1 MRRTLTTMTAI
12 LFCQVASVASVANP
26 PGQVT
31 IGSRTVPIVTI
42 DGLRFRDLDRDG
54 RLTPYEDWRRSPA
67 VRAADLLGRMTLQ
80 EKAGTVMHGNLPG
93 IGNAI
98 GASTQGYDLDATRA
112 LIVGKKVTTFITRL
126 AVTPQGMAEQN
137 NAVQAIAEQG
147 RLGIP
152 VMVSTDP
159 RHHFQAVV
167 GASVGG
173 RGYSRWPEPL
183 GFAAL
188 RDPALMRRFADIARV
203 EYRATGIHQAL
214 SPQADLL
221 TEPRWSRGTATFGAD
236 PVLARQMVEAYV
248 TGFQG
253 GTAGAGRNGVLATV
267 KHWVAYGATPDGWD
281 GHNQYGRHARV
292 DAASFA
298 RHIEPFTGAFAANV
312 GAVMPTYSIVHGA
325 MVDGK
330 PVEAVGAGFN
340 RSLLTDLLRGTYR
353 FGGLIVSDWAIT
365 NDCPTVCSAPTAANP
380 QTPADIAMPW
390 GVERLSRLQRFAK
403 GMNAGLDQFGGVAE
417 PDLIVE
423 AVERKLIAADRLD
436 GAVRRVLIAK
446 FALGLFD
453 NPFVDP
459 AAAVTIVNPAAVAAE
474 SRQVQAAAQ
483 VLLKETRGL
492 LPVKA
497 GTRVYLHGVDPQ
509 AARTAGLIP
518 VADPAHAQ
526 FALVRIDTPFER
538 LHPSHFFGSRQHEGR
553 LDFRPGNA
561 DLAMIR
567 SLPAGLPVIAALFLD
582 RPAVLGP
589 MHDAASAILANFGV
603 SDEALLA
610 SVTGAVPP
618 RGRLPFEMPSSMA
631 AVDAQDPAVPDDS
644 RAPLYPF
651 GAGIVAPR

>member
-1 MRRTLTTMTAI
+1 MRRRILSTMTAI
-12 LFCQVASVASVANP
+12 LLCTAADAAGRPDQIA
-26 PGQVT
+26 
-31 IGSRTVPIVTI
+31 IDSRAVPVVVV

-67 VRAADLLGRMTLQ
+67 ARAEDLLGRMTLA
-80 EKAGTVMHGNLPG
+80 EKAGAVMHGNLPG

-98 GASTQGYDLDATRA
+98 GASTTGYDLDATRA
-112 LIVGKKVTTFITRL
+112 LILGKKVTTFITRL
-126 AVTPQGMAEQN
+126 AVTPQVMAEQN

-159 RHHFQAVV
+159 RNHFQAVV

-221 TEPRWSRGTATFGAD
+221 TEPRWSRGTATFGANPD
-236 PVLARQMVEAYV
+236 LARQMVEAYV
-248 TGFQG
+248 SGFQG
-253 GTAGAGRNGVLATV
+253 GSGGAGRDGVLATV

-281 GHNQYGRHARV
+281 GHNYYGRHARV

-298 RHIEPFTGAFAANV
+298 RHVEPFTGAFAANV

-330 PVEAVGAGFN
+330 PIEAVGAGFN
-340 RSLLTDLLRGTYR
+340 RALLTDLLRGTYR

-365 NDCPTVCSAPTAANP
+365 NDCTTACSAPTAASP
-380 QTPADIAMPW
+380 QRPADIAMPW

-403 GMNAGLDQFGGVAE
+403 GMDAGLDQFGGVAE

-423 AVERKLIAADRLD
+423 AVERKLITADRLD
-436 GAVRRVLIAK
+436 GSVRRILIAK

-459 AAAVTIVNPAAVAAE
+459 AAAARIVNPAAVEAE
-474 SRQVQAAAQ
+474 SRRVQAAAQ
-483 VLLKETRGL
+483 VLLKDPRGL
-492 LPVKA
+492 LPIKA

-509 AARTAGLIP
+509 VARAAGLVP
-518 VADPAHAQ
+518 VADAARAQ
-526 FALVRIDTPFER
+526 VALVRIDTPFER
-538 LHPSHFFGSRQHEGR
+538 LHPDHFFGSRQHEGR
-553 LDFRPGNA
+553 LDFRSGNA
-561 DLAMIR
+561 DLAAIK
-567 SLPAGLPVIAALFLD
+567 SLPSGLPVVAALFLD

-589 MHDAASAILANFGV
+589 MNEAASAILANFGV

-618 RGRLPFEMPSSMA
+618 RGRLPFELPSSMA
-631 AVDAQDPAVPDDS
+631 AVVAQDPAVPDDT

>member
-1 MRRTLTTMTAI
+1 MRRRILSTMTAI
-12 LFCQVASVASVANP
+12 LLCTAADAAGRPDQIA
-26 PGQVT
+26 
-31 IGSRTVPIVTI
+31 IDSRAVPVVVV

-67 VRAADLLGRMTLQ
+67 ARAEDLLGRMTLA
-80 EKAGTVMHGNLPG
+80 EKAGAVMHGNLPG

-98 GASTQGYDLDATRA
+98 GASMTGYDLDATRA
-112 LIVGKKVTTFITRL
+112 LILGKKVTTFITRL
-126 AVTPQGMAEQN
+126 AVTPQVMAEQN

-159 RHHFQAVV
+159 RNHFQAVV

-221 TEPRWSRGTATFGAD
+221 TEPRWSRGTATFGANPD
-236 PVLARQMVEAYV
+236 LARQMVEAYV

-253 GTAGAGRNGVLATV
+253 GSGGAGRDGVLATV

-281 GHNQYGRHARV
+281 GHNYYGRHARV

-298 RHIEPFTGAFAANV
+298 RHVEPFTGAFAANV

-330 PVEAVGAGFN
+330 PIEAVGAGFN
-340 RSLLTDLLRGTYR
+340 RALLTDLLRGTYR

-365 NDCPTVCSAPTAANP
+365 NDCTTACSAPTTASP
-380 QTPADIAMPW
+380 QRPADIAMPW

-423 AVERKLIAADRLD
+423 AVERKLITADRLD
-436 GAVRRVLIAK
+436 GSVRRILIAK

-459 AAAVTIVNPAAVAAE
+459 AAAARIVNPAAVEAE
-474 SRQVQAAAQ
+474 SRRVQAAAQ
-483 VLLKETRGL
+483 VLLKDPRGL
-492 LPVKA
+492 LPIKA

-509 AARTAGLIP
+509 VARAAGLAP
-518 VADPAHAQ
+518 VADAARAQ
-526 FALVRIDTPFER
+526 VALVRIDTPFER
-538 LHPSHFFGSRQHEGR
+538 LHPDHFFGSRQHEGR
-553 LDFRPGNA
+553 LDFRSGNA
-561 DLAMIR
+561 DLAAIK
-567 SLPAGLPVIAALFLD
+567 SLPSGLPVVAALFLD

-589 MHDAASAILANFGV
+589 MNEATSAILANFGV

-618 RGRLPFEMPSSMA
+618 RGRLPFELPSSMA
-631 AVDAQDPAVPDDS
+631 AVVAQDPAVPDDT

>member
-1 MRRTLTTMTAI
+1 MRRRILSTMTAI
-12 LFCQVASVASVANP
+12 LLCTAADAAGRPDQIEIDSRAVSVV
-26 PGQVT
+26 V
-31 IGSRTVPIVTI
+31 V

-67 VRAADLLGRMTLQ
+67 ARAEDLLGRMTLA
-80 EKAGTVMHGNLPG
+80 EKAGAVMHGNLPG

-98 GASTQGYDLDATRA
+98 GASTTGYDLDATRA
-112 LIVGKKVTTFITRL
+112 LILDKKVTTFITRL
-126 AVTPQGMAEQN
+126 AVTPQVMAEQN

-152 VMVSTDP
+152 VMISTDP
-159 RHHFQAVV
+159 RNHFQAVV

-188 RDPALMRRFADIARV
+188 RDPAMMRRFADIARV

-221 TEPRWSRGTATFGAD
+221 TEPRWSRGTATFGASPD
-236 PVLARQMVEAYV
+236 LARQMVEAYV

-253 GTAGAGRNGVLATV
+253 GSGGAGRDGVLATV

-281 GHNQYGRHARV
+281 GHNYYGRHARV

-298 RHIEPFTGAFAANV
+298 RHVEPFTGAFAANV

-325 MVDGK
+325 AVDGK
-330 PVEAVGAGFN
+330 PIEAVGAGFN
-340 RSLLTDLLRGTYR
+340 RALLTDLLRGTYR

-365 NDCPTVCSAPTAANP
+365 NDCATACSAPTAASP
-380 QTPADIAMPW
+380 QRPADIAMPW

-423 AVERKLIAADRLD
+423 AVERKLIAEDRLD
-436 GAVRRVLIAK
+436 GSVRRILIAK

-459 AAAVTIVNPAAVAAE
+459 AAAATIVNPAAVEAE
-474 SRQVQAAAQ
+474 SRRVQAAAQ
-483 VLLKETRGL
+483 VLLKDPRGL
-492 LPVKA
+492 LPIKA

-509 AARTAGLIP
+509 VARAAGLVP
-518 VADPAHAQ
+518 VADPARAQ
-526 FALVRIDTPFER
+526 VALVRIDTPFER
-538 LHPSHFFGSRQHEGR
+538 LHPGHFFGSRQHEGR
-553 LDFRPGNA
+553 LDFRSGNV
-561 DLAMIR
+561 DLAAIR
-567 SLPAGLPVIAALFLD
+567 SLPAALPVVAALFLD

-589 MHDAASAILANFGV
+589 MNEAASTILANFGV

-610 SVTGAVPP
+610 SVTGAAPP

-631 AVDAQDPAVPDDS
+631 AVVAQDPAVPDDT
-644 RAPLYPF
+644 RTPLYPF
-651 GAGIVAPR
+651 GAGIVAAR

>member
-1 MRRTLTTMTAI
+1 MRRRILSTMTAI
-12 LFCQVASVASVANP
+12 LLCTAADAAGRPDQIA
-26 PGQVT
+26 
-31 IGSRTVPIVTI
+31 IDSRAVPVVVV

-67 VRAADLLGRMTLQ
+67 ARAEDLLGRMTLA
-80 EKAGTVMHGNLPG
+80 EKAGAVMHGNLPG

-98 GASTQGYDLDATRA
+98 GASTTGYDLDATRA

-126 AVTPQGMAEQN
+126 AVTPQVMAEQN

-159 RHHFQAVV
+159 RNHFQAVV

-221 TEPRWSRGTATFGAD
+221 TEPRWSRGTATFGANPD
-236 PVLARQMVEAYV
+236 LARQMVEAYV
-248 TGFQG
+248 SGFQG
-253 GTAGAGRNGVLATV
+253 GSGGAGRDGVLATV

-281 GHNQYGRHARV
+281 GHNYYGRHARV

-298 RHIEPFTGAFAANV
+298 RHVEPFTGAFAANV

-330 PVEAVGAGFN
+330 PIEAVGAGFN
-340 RSLLTDLLRGTYR
+340 RALLTDLLRGTYR

-365 NDCPTVCSAPTAANP
+365 NDCTTACSAPTAASP
-380 QTPADIAMPW
+380 QRPADIAMPW

-403 GMNAGLDQFGGVAE
+403 GMDAGLDQFGGVAE

-423 AVERKLIAADRLD
+423 AVERKLITADRLD
-436 GAVRRVLIAK
+436 GSVRRILIAK

-459 AAAVTIVNPAAVAAE
+459 SAAVTIVNPAAVEAE
-474 SRQVQAAAQ
+474 SRRVQAAAQ
-483 VLLKETRGL
+483 VLLKDPRGL
-492 LPVKA
+492 LPIKA

-509 AARTAGLIP
+509 VARAAGLVP
-518 VADPAHAQ
+518 VADAARAQ
-526 FALVRIDTPFER
+526 VALVRIDTPFER
-538 LHPSHFFGSRQHEGR
+538 LHPDHFFGSRQHEGR
-553 LDFRPGNA
+553 LDFRSGNA
-561 DLAMIR
+561 DLAAIK
-567 SLPAGLPVIAALFLD
+567 SLPSGLPVVAALFLD

-589 MHDAASAILANFGV
+589 MNEAASAILANFGV

-618 RGRLPFEMPSSMA
+618 RGRLPFELPSSMA
-631 AVDAQDPAVPDDS
+631 AVVAQDPAVPDDT